1 MLRFIDWQ
9 QGCVHQVTYAHA
21 DKRMSTIKP
30 SDLLRH
36 MTSEPHDLPLAER
49 SEAAAADATAAVS
62 ESPASLADVDFAAA
76 AVHSWSPYTGCF
88 PLPA

>member
-1 MLRFIDWQ
+1 M
-9 QGCVHQVTYAHA
+9 HQVTYAHA

-36 MTSEPHDLPLAER
+36 MASCREPHDLPLAER
-49 SEAAAADATAAVS
+49 SKAAVAGATAAVS
-62 ESPASLADVDFAAA
+62 ESPASLADADFAAA